1 MEKKNGLIVLIIIL
15 SILVIGLSGFIIYDK
30 VLSNNKK
37 ETEISNKQENN
48 INYVKEE
55 KKKIS
60 TEELQNLE
68 IYINK
73 VENNAFILMDY
84 SNPEYILAKNNIEIL
99 KYSINGSDF
108 SKNAT
113 DNQSNIIW
121 NGNEQQ
127 VSTRV
132 STIEDLSS
140 YIKAK
145 TNYEISKEKISNGFN
160 SYFNEELNVYY
171 YLISDS
177 VYEEH
182 KIINGYKINNE
193 YHIILDNNSEVV
205 LLFNND
211 KYYFYSCNNNNN

>member
-1 MEKKNGLIVLIIIL
+1 MQIWFPV
-15 SILVIGLSGFIIYDK
+15 
-30 VLSNNKK
+30 
-37 ETEISNKQENN
+37 KQ
-48 INYVKEE
+48 KH
-55 KKKIS
+55 
-60 TEELQNLE
+60 
-68 IYINK
+68 
-73 VENNAFILMDY
+73 
-84 SNPEYILAKNNIEIL
+84 
-99 KYSINGSDF
+99 F